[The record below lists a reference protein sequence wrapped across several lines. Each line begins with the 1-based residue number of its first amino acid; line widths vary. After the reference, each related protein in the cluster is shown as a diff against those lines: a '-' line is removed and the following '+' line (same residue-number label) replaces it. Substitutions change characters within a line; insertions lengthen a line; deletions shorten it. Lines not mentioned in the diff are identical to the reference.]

1 MTDLIRQQKKDAI
14 EKLNKELNELKNEPE
29 EPEEPTETEE
39 VPPKLAASSLA
50 GLQLEKPKR
59 PRTEKQIKQ
68 FELVRQ
74 RKMAEAGKRKTK
86 REEDERENKA
96 QLEKQ
101 LIEKAIKLKK
111 KQINRMKI
119 VEDLSEDDEDDDQPI
134 KKPIKKAPLIKIAP
148 VKAQV
153 IDPYE
158 AFKLKFKIN

>member
-1 MTDLIRQQKKDAI
+1 MTELSRQQKKDEI
-14 EKLNKELNELKNEPE
+14 ERLNKELNELKNEEE
-29 EPEEPTETEE
+29 EPQAETETEE
-39 VPPKLAASSLA
+39 APTEAPPK
-50 GLQLEKPKR
+50 LEKPKR

-74 RKMAEAGKRKTK
+74 RKMAEAEKRKLK
-86 REEDERENKA
+86 RAEDEREQKA

-119 VEDLSEDDEDDDQPI
+119 VEDLSEDEDDAIPI
-134 KKPIKKAPLIKIAP
+134 KKEVRKAPLIKITP

-153 IDPYE
+153 VDPYE
-158 AFKLKFKIN
+158 AFKLKFKII

>member
-14 EKLNKELNELKNEPE
+14 EKLNKELNELKNEPDE
-29 EPEEPTETEE
+29 PPEETETEE
-39 VPPKLAASSLA
+39 APEEAPPK
-50 GLQLEKPKR
+50 LEKPKR

-119 VEDLSEDDEDDDQPI
+119 VEDLSEDDDDEDVPI
-134 KKPIKKAPLIKIAP
+134 KKPIKKAPLIKITP